1 MFYIMSNKMLC
12 SWVVHPVD
20 VARATTYVV
29 AHGERNTLKP
39 NSLVSMRN
47 HWQHHSI
54 KYIRVR
60 TYNRRETSKS
70 LTAQ

>member
-1 MFYIMSNKMLC
+1 MFYIMSSKMLC

-29 AHGERNTLKP
+29 AHGEQKMLKP
-39 NSLVSMRN
+39 NSLVFMCN
-47 HWQHHSI
+47 DWQRHSI

-60 TYNRRETSKS
+60 TYNK
-70 LTAQ
+70 